1 MKVEDK
7 RKQKRQ
13 REILEFFTVTIVSVI
28 VSVLTTLW
36 LH

>member
-7 RKQKRQ
+7 RKRKRQ
-13 REILEFFTVTIVSVI
+13 REILEFFTVTIVSVV
-28 VSVLTTLW
+28 VSILTTLW